1 MDLSVCR
8 RAMNAAEMHG
18 NGAILL
24 DGACDQD
31 PKTSDPGSFRCRCT
45 VAVLRCR
52 RSLLIHSAVL
62 PAPAEAVLR
71 NILAILDILSVPR
84 TLLTV
89 PHTLAAAAKPHRLSA
104 SIIASIMVANFFIPF
119 MVGSLLRIFLVPFR
133 EHLDYAP
140 PS

>member
-31 PKTSDPGSFRCRCT
+31 PVSSDPGSFRCRCT
-45 VAVLRCR
+45 VAVLRCC

-71 NILAILDILSVPR
+71 NILAILDILSVLR

-89 PHTLAAAAKPHRLSA
+89 PHALAAAALRTISA
-104 SIIASIMVANFFIPF
+104 ARQP
-119 MVGSLLRIFLVPFR
+119 
-133 EHLDYAP
+133 LDV
-140 PS
+140 SEVRH